1 MTPFLSAHKFWT
13 VKASTQVM
21 PSVLSA
27 YKSGRFSHVTVHT
40 PFTPDAQ
47 PGGGHLPPPE
57 IFKTLHSNFDICTNF
72 QIIRMKFIF

>member
-27 YKSGRFSHVTVHT
+27 YKSGCYWHVSTRFGT
-40 PFTPDAQ
+40 
-47 PGGGHLPPPE
+47 
-57 IFKTLHSNFDICTNF
+57 
-72 QIIRMKFIF
+72 